1 MARSFEQRDAPRL
14 GVYIDYRFRRT
25 ERGVSGER
33 AFVLFLFALEPHVGS
48 LTLIGRSDP
57 SPEPYPYVLP
67 ASVSF
72 VELPFYASLAHP
84 RAAARGLL
92 RGAATAWRALDH
104 LDVLWALGPNPM
116 SIAIATMGLLR
127 GKRVVLGVRQ
137 DSRAYV
143 RRRHPGR
150 RAFWLAADLMQ
161 AAFRALARHCPI
173 AVVGADLAD
182 QFPDARELRPF
193 HVSLVAE
200 ADVRSEDPPERA
212 TFARRIL
219 TVGRLDAEKNPLLL
233 AEAMGRLVADGDPQP
248 AWRLDVYG
256 EGPLEAELARRIAEL
271 GLQEVITLRGY
282 VGIDSGLRDAYDS
295 ADVFLHVSWTEGMP
309 QVLIEAFAARLPT
322 VATDVGGVAA
332 LAGDAALL
340 VAPGDAQAV
349 ADALRSL
356 GKDEGLRSRL
366 VEAGTVI
373 AHAHTTEAEAG
384 ALAAFLTGAPA

>member
-1 MARSFEQRDAPRL
+1 VARSFEQREAPRL

-25 ERGVSGER
+25 GEGISGER

-48 LTLIGRSDP
+48 LTLIGRADP

-67 ASVSF
+67 ASVGL

-84 RAAARGLL
+84 RAVAGGLARG
-92 RGAATAWRALDH
+92 AVTAWRALDD
-104 LDVLWALGPNPM
+104 LDVVWALGPNPM
-116 SIAIATMGLLR
+116 SILIATMGLLR

-150 RAFWLAADLMQ
+150 RTFWLAADVMQ
-161 AAFRALARHCPI
+161 AAFRALARRCPV
-173 AVVGADLAD
+173 AVVGADLAK

-193 HVSLVAE
+193 LVSLVAA
-200 ADVRSEDPPERA
+200 ADVRSDDPPERA
-212 TFARRIL
+212 TFARRVI

-233 AEAMGRLVADGDPQP
+233 ADAMARLAADGGPP
-248 AWRLDVYG
+248 WRLEVYG
-256 EGPLEAELARRIAEL
+256 EGPLAAELARRIEEL
-271 GLQEVITLRGY
+271 GLQDVVTLRGY
-282 VGIDSGLRDAYDS
+282 VGIDAGLREAYDR

-332 LAGDAALL
+332 LANGAALL
-340 VAPGDAQAV
+340 VPPGDAQAV
-349 ADALRSL
+349 ADALRRL
-356 GKDEGLRSRL
+356 ADDEGLRTRL

-373 AHAHTTEAEAG
+373 AQAHTTEAEAG
-384 ALAAFLTGAPA
+384 ALATFLAGAAG

>member
-1 MARSFEQRDAPRL
+1 VARSFEQRDAPRL

-25 ERGVSGER
+25 DLGVSGER

-48 LTLIGRSDP
+48 LTLIGRFDP

-67 ASVSF
+67 ASVGL
-72 VELPFYASLAHP
+72 VELPFYVSLAHP
-84 RAAARGLL
+84 GAAAGGLL
-92 RGAATAWRALDH
+92 RGAVTAWKALDQ
-104 LDVLWALGPNPM
+104 LDVLWTLGPNPM
-116 SIAIATMGLLR
+116 SIVIATMGLLR

-150 RAFWLAADLMQ
+150 RTFWLAADIMQ
-161 AAFRALARHCPI
+161 AAFRALARRCPI
-173 AVVGADLAD
+173 AVVGADLAE
-182 QFPDARELRPF
+182 QFPDARELQPF

-212 TFARRIL
+212 IFARRIL

-233 AEAMGRLVADGDPQP
+233 AEAMACLAADGDGHPP
-248 AWRLDVYG
+248 WRLDVYG
-256 EGPLEAELARRIAEL
+256 EGPLERELARRIAEL
-271 GLQEVITLRGY
+271 GLQDVITLRGY
-282 VGIDSGLRDAYDS
+282 VGIDAGLRDAYDR
-295 ADVFLHVSWTEGMP
+295 ADAFLHVSWTEGMP

-332 LAGDAALL
+332 LAGDGALL

-349 ADALRSL
+349 ADALRRL
-356 GKDEGLRSRL
+356 GDDEGLRTRL

-373 AHAHTTEAEAG
+373 VRAHTTEAEAR
-384 ALAAFLTGAPA
+384 ALASFLTGGPA